1 MDDQKP
7 SAFADFISGLV
18 WLGLALAIVIGSW
31 QMDRLEHLKVSLYTA
46 PGLVP
51 GLLGLAL
58 LIMALLLILRSL
70 RAGALSEAKLP
81 SFSLAEHWRLL
92 VALALCLTFA
102 LGMLG
107 SGLPFWL
114 AAAIFI
120 SAFVFVFQFEDRR
133 QTGSLLK
140 GAALSAAF
148 GLICGATIHF
158 VFQDLF
164 LVRLP

>member
-1 MDDQKP
+1 MDDKKP
-7 SAFADFISGLV
+7 SACADFVSGLV
-18 WLGLALAIVIGSW
+18 WFGLALAIVIGSRP
-31 QMDRLEHLKVSLYTA
+31 MDRLEHLKVSAYTA
-46 PGLVP
+46 PGVVP

-81 SFSLAEHWRLL
+81 SFSLVEHWRLL
-92 VALALCLTFA
+92 IALALCLFFA

-120 SAFVFVFQFEDRR
+120 AAFVFVFQFEDRQR
-133 QTGSLLK
+133 AGSLLR
-140 GAALSAAF
+140 GAALSVTF
-148 GLICGATIHF
+148 GLICGAAIHF

>member
-1 MDDQKP
+1 M
-7 SAFADFISGLV
+7 SGLV
-18 WLGLALAIVIGSW
+18 WLALALAIVIGSW

-58 LIMALLLILRSL
+58 AIMALLLILRSL

-81 SFSLAEHWRLL
+81 SFSLREHWRLL
-92 VALALCLTFA
+92 IALALCLIFA
-102 LGMLG
+102 LGLLG

-120 SAFVFVFQFEDRR
+120 SDHSCSCSSSKTASGRLAVEGRGAFRGVRADLRR
-133 QTGSLLK
+133 RDPLTCSRTCSWSG
-140 GAALSAAF
+140 
-148 GLICGATIHF
+148 C
-158 VFQDLF
+158 
-164 LVRLP
+164 P